1 MENSIKALGKLR
13 DSIINKR
20 MTEKQLRVLMN
31 KLKEDYGEDVFMPFD
46 LNSIRQY
53 VYSKAYYERLIQLAK
68 NGACSQEFYIHL
80 LRVKKEIKRQI
91 PNLLTLSRGLAPIV
105 IIPAILFNKL
115 YFVIILL
122 IIFALTDFLDGK
134 IARKSN
140 LVSEFGVKLDAV
152 CDKIF
157 AISSIINHGIF
168 IFNFVMEI
176 AISYTN
182 LLSYTKGNNPRST
195 IIGKIKTALLSLTL
209 ILAYIPNM
217 NNLVIFIFSLI
228 TIICQVI
235 TLIKYINTDMEM
247 DKNKKSSS

>member
-1 MENSIKALGKLR
+1 MGEVIVNFFKDFRKEFKSIK
-13 DSIINKR
+13 
-20 MTEKQLRVLMN
+20 
-31 KLKEDYGEDVFMPFD
+31 
-46 LNSIRQY
+46 
-53 VYSKAYYERLIQLAK
+53 
-68 NGACSQEFYIHL
+68 
-80 LRVKKEIKRQI
+80 KKEIKRQI

-122 IIFALTDFLDGK
+122 IIFTLTDFLDGK
-134 IARKSN
+134 IARKYN

-157 AISSIINHGIF
+157 AISLIIPAIINHGIF

-247 DKNKKSSS
+247 DKKKKSSS

>member
-1 MENSIKALGKLR
+1 MVSSLGEVIVNFFKDFRKEFKSIK
-13 DSIINKR
+13 
-20 MTEKQLRVLMN
+20 
-31 KLKEDYGEDVFMPFD
+31 
-46 LNSIRQY
+46 
-53 VYSKAYYERLIQLAK
+53 
-68 NGACSQEFYIHL
+68 
-80 LRVKKEIKRQI
+80 KKEIKRQI

-122 IIFALTDFLDGK
+122 IIFTLTDFLDGK
-134 IARKSN
+134 IARKYN

-157 AISSIINHGIF
+157 AISLIIPAIINHGIF

-247 DKNKKSSS
+247 DKKKKSSS

>member
-1 MENSIKALGKLR
+1 MGEFIVNFFKDFKKEFKSIK
-13 DSIINKR
+13 
-20 MTEKQLRVLMN
+20 
-31 KLKEDYGEDVFMPFD
+31 
-46 LNSIRQY
+46 
-53 VYSKAYYERLIQLAK
+53 
-68 NGACSQEFYIHL
+68 
-80 LRVKKEIKRQI
+80 KKEIKRQI

-134 IARKSN
+134 IARKYN

-157 AISSIINHGIF
+157 AISLIIPAIINHGIF

-228 TIICQVI
+228 TIICQII

-247 DKNKKSSS
+247 DKKKKSSS

>member
-1 MENSIKALGKLR
+1 MVSSLGEFIVNFFKDFKKEFKSI
-13 DSIINKR
+13 N
-20 MTEKQLRVLMN
+20 
-31 KLKEDYGEDVFMPFD
+31 
-46 LNSIRQY
+46 
-53 VYSKAYYERLIQLAK
+53 
-68 NGACSQEFYIHL
+68 
-80 LRVKKEIKRQI
+80 KKEIKRQI

-134 IARKSN
+134 IARKYN

-157 AISSIINHGIF
+157 AISLIIPAIINHGIF

-247 DKNKKSSS
+247 DKKKKSSS